1 MEKINS
7 KILKEIYKQKPKDAK
22 KYDTGFML
30 VIGGS
35 KFYSGAPALSA
46 LGAYK
51 TGVDMVYIIAPE
63 RAANIIASFQP
74 DLATYDLSG
83 ERVEEKHL
91 STLLSL
97 TQGADESAHTKSA
110 VVVGGGMGRSEKTK
124 KVIGEYLTQV
134 TMPTVIDADAIYSLR
149 GKVKEKIQDK
159 NFIITPHSYEFY
171 ILTGRKINQK
181 DQKEKIEIV
190 KEEAKKLDLTILLKG
205 GTDIISDGEKVAL
218 NEAGS
223 PYMTVGGTGD
233 ILAGIAGSLLAR
245 GVEPFK
251 AACGAAFINGT
262 AGKKVGEKLGESLMA
277 SDILD
282 EIPNIL
288 SNN

>member
-1 MEKINS
+1 MQKLNS
-7 KILKEIYKQKPKDAK
+7 KILKEIYKKKSKDAK

-35 KFYSGAPALSA
+35 EFYSGAPAFSA
-46 LGAYK
+46 LGAFK
-51 TGVDMVYIIAPE
+51 AGVDMVNIIAPE

-74 DLATYDLSG
+74 DLATYDLPG

-97 TQGADESAHTKSA
+97 TKGADEVAHDKSA
-110 VVVGGGMGRSEKTK
+110 VVVGGGMGRSDKTK
-124 KVIGEYLTQV
+124 KVIGEYLSQV
-134 TMPTVIDADAIYSLR
+134 PCPAVIDADAIYAIDEE
-149 GKVKEKIQDK
+149 VKKKIKGK

-171 ILTGRKINQK
+171 ILTGKKLDQKSEEEKIN
-181 DQKEKIEIV
+181 IV
-190 KEEAKKLDLTILLKG
+190 KEEAKKLGVTILLKG

-218 NEAGS
+218 NEEGS

-233 ILAGIAGSLLAR
+233 ILAGIAGALLAR
-245 GVEPFK
+245 GIDPFK
-251 AACGAAFINGT
+251 AACGAALINGK
-262 AGKKVGEKLGESLMA
+262 AGKNVAKKLGESLMA
-277 SDILD
+277 SDVIN

-288 SNN
+288 PN